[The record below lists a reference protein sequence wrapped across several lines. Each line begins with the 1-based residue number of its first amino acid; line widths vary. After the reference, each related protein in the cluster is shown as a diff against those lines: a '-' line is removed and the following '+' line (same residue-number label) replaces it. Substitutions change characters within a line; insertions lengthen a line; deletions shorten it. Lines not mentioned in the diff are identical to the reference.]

1 MVECACGDGVKSEEA
16 GSQDDTRYGFKE
28 AIRWQME
35 DTKER
40 LDIIGYS
47 LKVIYFPMKIV

>member
-28 AIRWQME
+28 AIR
-35 DTKER
+35 
-40 LDIIGYS
+40 
-47 LKVIYFPMKIV
+47 